1 MSGLDVRRQHKIV
14 TALEYP
20 PIPLRQYDW
29 VAFRDG
35 YEELGKYGYG
45 YTKEEAIADLL
56 NLESIEEEEK

>member
-1 MSGLDVRRQHKIV
+1 MSDLDVRRQHKIV

-45 YTKEEAIADLL
+45 RTEEDAIQALLADEAEEA
-56 NLESIEEEEK
+56 EGQ